1 MSELK
6 PCPFCGGN
14 AALHFAGD
22 KLWVPVYWVKCV
34 ECSAESEVSST
45 EFGAIKNWNR
55 RANDEAD

>member
-34 ECSAESEVSST
+34 ECSA
-45 EFGAIKNWNR
+45 APL
-55 RANDEAD
+55 DYLEAAHHF